1 MCTHLIRISVP
12 GWGPLGD
19 WLQSKLISVILVVF
33 QALCWLLCFYF
44 VALWLLFLSPPLLVS
59 LLLSLSISDLLLYRM
74 EIPFFSWRNS
84 GYCQKARSGEQSEEG
99 LGCSL
104 YIPGMPAGPW
114 NVVEPR
120 WERGSKAPS
129 SLSQLAAPIFVPLIP
144 ARISFISCKSVTLSK
159 IWHRPLICFSTSYLE
174 DNLGCLWSL
183 FGAISKISILS
194 PSHFTL
200 PLWFLYFDQRGLFF
214 LIGSRVWAFMP
225 QEFWIC

>member
-1 MCTHLIRISVP
+1 MGTP
-12 GWGPLGD
+12 GWLTAEQAYFCHLSGFLGFMLTPL
-19 WLQSKLISVILVVF
+19 F
-33 QALCWLLCFYF
+33 LLCCLMAAIPFSTSL
-44 VALWLLFLSPPLLVS
+44 AS
-59 LLLSLSISDLLLYRM
+59 LLLSLSIADLLLYRM

-120 WERGSKAPS
+120 RERGSKAPS
-129 SLSQLAAPIFVPLIP
+129 FLSQLAAPIFVPLIP

-159 IWHRPLICFSTSYLE
+159 MWHLPLIRFSTLYLE

-194 PSHFTL
+194 PISLHLTPVVAL
-200 PLWFLYFDQRGLFF
+200 LWSKRSFF
-214 LIGSRVWAFMP
+214 FFIGSRVWAFMP